1 VSRLQSACGQVFRN
15 RIELRDRPCR
25 SVQAPNGSCGSV
37 KAPKRGASLIAE
49 PFLDPAPEPA
59 DRSTLRSSVSWQGQ
73 VGVVAL
79 PSSGDFPRRA

>member
-1 VSRLQSACGQVFRN
+1 MSIGASAY
-15 RIELRDRPCR
+15 RILWERQGPVC
-25 SVQAPNGSCGSV
+25 
-37 KAPKRGASLIAE
+37 GASLIAE
-49 PFLDPAPEPA
+49 PFLDPAPEHA